1 MSYVIVSNINEVL
14 SRHSFQPR
22 REAGS
27 IQFFNHQT
35 RGSTHIVMGQVSK
48 DCVIALAVEV
58 GKDCR
63 TLGIVLGLEDRV
75 VERISQNYKTDVWEK
90 AYRILREWQEQN
102 GSEATYDVLAK
113 ALRNQTVGRV
123 DLAEKCQKRMRG
135 DTRNANGKTS
145 FARNCI
151 RNCKICVPPQ

>member
-22 REAGS
+22 PEAGS
-27 IQFFNHQT
+27 IQFFSHQT
-35 RGSTHIVMGQVSK
+35 RGSTHIVMEQVSK

-58 GKDCR
+58 GKDCK

-75 VERISQNYKTDVWEK
+75 VEKFSPKTDVWEK

-102 GSEATYDVLAK
+102 GSEATYDVLVK
-113 ALRNQTVGRV
+113 ALRHQTVGRV

-151 RNCKICVPPQ
+151 RKICVPPQ